1 MLAGCFLFSRPLFYK
16 MASKPFEYAKRADP
30 RAARNFRRSGFFSA
44 LYKETIS
51 GLRSNVLVT
60 HAVLMLVAMPIAI
73 HLLNKLYAVMDT
85 RFLGRQMTVSFNFLI
100 ILLIMLATNVSL
112 ASCYSRDGSASYLN
126 KVQPTPYESL
136 LVAKLLPHLLI
147 GVLGAIGT
155 VAVYAFDSSGAL
167 TPLQTAFFAVAVV
180 GFYIAH
186 LFWSAEMDIMRPQY
200 AQYATFSEQ
209 SNNPNENMSAILVF
223 VLSFVA
229 FAAALLLSLNE
240 GGKVWLKIAIAAIVL
255 AAAKI
260 VTFMMKIKVFYKEK
274 N

>member
-1 MLAGCFLFSRPLFYK
+1 
-16 MASKPFEYAKRADP
+16 
-30 RAARNFRRSGFFSA
+30 
-44 LYKETIS
+44 
-51 GLRSNVLVT
+51 
-60 HAVLMLVAMPIAI
+60 
-73 HLLNKLYAVMDT
+73 
-85 RFLGRQMTVSFNFLI
+85 
-100 ILLIMLATNVSL
+100 
-112 ASCYSRDGSASYLN
+112 
-126 KVQPTPYESL
+126 
-136 LVAKLLPHLLI
+136 
-147 GVLGAIGT
+147 
-155 VAVYAFDSSGAL
+155 
-167 TPLQTAFFAVAVV
+167 
-180 GFYIAH
+180 
-186 LFWSAEMDIMRPQY
+186 MDIMRPQY